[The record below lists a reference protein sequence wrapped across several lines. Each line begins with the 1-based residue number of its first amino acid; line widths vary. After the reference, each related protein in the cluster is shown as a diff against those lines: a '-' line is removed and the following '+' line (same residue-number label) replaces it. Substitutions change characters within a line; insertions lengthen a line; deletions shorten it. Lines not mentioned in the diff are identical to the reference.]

1 MKSSPFGDAFCGRF
15 PLIYKLLRGTLCRMR
30 PTARFIP
37 SLLLACAALAQG
49 SEQLALIDATVAKF
63 PPQVDG
69 QTEVYFVGFAGF
81 GEERVFA
88 EEIKLAAQRVGEKYG
103 STPRTLLLI
112 NDRRDLTTHP
122 LATGVGLAHAL
133 RRIGST
139 MNRDEDVLFL
149 AFSSHGWKDATIE
162 VSNTGMPARALAAD
176 DVAMLLRESGI
187 RWQIVVVSA
196 CFSGAFVEP
205 LARNETIVIT
215 AASKSRS
222 SFGCSDDRDLTYFGE
237 AFFRDAL
244 PEAARLREAVETS
257 RREIR
262 RRERQERMRASHP
275 QSYFGPLMEEKLA
288 EIESTSGATG
298 PCCAKRPAD

>member
-1 MKSSPFGDAFCGRF
+1 MR
-15 PLIYKLLRGTLCRMR
+15 LILDFTL
-30 PTARFIP
+30 A
-37 SLLLACAALAQG
+37 LLLASAALAQ
-49 SEQLALIDATVAKF
+49 EPDQVALIDSTVEKF

-69 QTEVYFVGFAGF
+69 RTEVYFLGFAGF

-133 RRIGST
+133 RKIGAA
-139 MNRDEDVLFL
+139 MNREEDVLFL
-149 AFSSHGWKDATIE
+149 VLSSHGWKDATIE
-162 VSNTGMPARALAAD
+162 VSNTGMPARGLAAD

-196 CFSGAFVEP
+196 CFSGAFVGP

-244 PEAARLREAVETS
+244 PEAAHLRDAVEAS

-262 RRERQERMRASHP
+262 VRERQERMRASHP
-275 QSYFGPLMEEKLA
+275 QSYFGPLMDAKLA
-288 EIESTSGATG
+288 EIEAGTA
-298 PCCAKRPAD
+298 R

>member
-1 MKSSPFGDAFCGRF
+1 
-15 PLIYKLLRGTLCRMR
+15 MR
-30 PTARFIP
+30 PIASLMP
-37 SLLLACAALAQG
+37 ALLLASAALAQDPG
-49 SEQLALIDATVAKF
+49 QLALIDATVAKF

-69 QTEVYFVGFAGF
+69 QAEVYFLGFAGF

-133 RRIGST
+133 RKIAAT

-162 VSNTGMPARALAAD
+162 VSNIGMPPRGLAAD
-176 DVAMLLRESGI
+176 DVAVLLRESGI

-205 LARNETIVIT
+205 LARDETIVIT
-215 AASKSRS
+215 AASKTRS

-244 PEAARLREAVETS
+244 PGAARLRDAVEAS
-257 RREIR
+257 RRRIR
-262 RRERQERMRASHP
+262 VRERAERMRASHP
-275 QSYFGPLMEEKLA
+275 QSYFGPRMEAKLA
-288 EIESTSGATG
+288 EIEGLA
-298 PCCAKRPAD
+298 AH

>member
-1 MKSSPFGDAFCGRF
+1 MN
-15 PLIYKLLRGTLCRMR
+15 TLPMR
-30 PTARFIP
+30 PIASFMP
-37 SLLLACAALAQG
+37 ALLLASAALAQD
-49 SEQLALIDATVAKF
+49 SEQLALIEANVARF

-133 RRIGST
+133 RKVGST

-149 AFSSHGWKDATIE
+149 VFSSHGWKDATIE

-187 RWQIVVVSA
+187 RWQVVVVSA
-196 CFSGAFVEP
+196 CFSGAFVKP

-222 SFGCSDDRDLTYFGE
+222 SFGCSDDRELTYFGE

-244 PEAARLREAVETS
+244 PGAAHLRDAVEAS
-257 RREIR
+257 RRGIR
-262 RRERQERMRASHP
+262 MRERAERMRASHP
-275 QSYFGPLMEEKLA
+275 QSHFGPSMEAKLA
-288 EIESTSGATG
+288 EIEAI
-298 PCCAKRPAD
+298 AAR